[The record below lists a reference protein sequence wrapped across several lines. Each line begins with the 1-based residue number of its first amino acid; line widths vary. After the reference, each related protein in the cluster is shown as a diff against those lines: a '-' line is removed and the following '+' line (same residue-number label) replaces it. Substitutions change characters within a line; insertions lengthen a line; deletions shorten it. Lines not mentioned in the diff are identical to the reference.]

1 VGKTAALFHVFIQ
14 NGHST
19 LSLENVEKTTKC
31 VQSFGPQFVGS
42 DNFNFLWY
50 IVGTIFTVHHL
61 AKFGR
66 VLFADLR
73 LQSLAIK

>member
-19 LSLENVEKTTKC
+19 LSLENVEKTTKY

-42 DNFNFLWY
+42 DNFNFLWC
-50 IVGTIFTVHHL
+50 IVGTIYCPPF